1 MTKQQFEI
9 IAEENVQKIINYIS
23 QEDYDKLSLVTSI
36 DSSWCNN
43 GETQAEGIKTF
54 GKWLKE
60 QLQMWSEDYGK
71 EFVVDPFD
79 KKNLNLDD
87 LEDNRSFSEYLPT
100 SHGEKLDFWFEIKF
114 TADDSEK
121 LLSEFNVNF

>member
-9 IAEENVQKIINYIS
+9 IAAENVQKIINYIS

-43 GETQAEGIKTF
+43 GETQTEGIKKF
-54 GKWLKE
+54 GEWLKG

-71 EFVVDPFD
+71 DFVIDPFD

-87 LEDNRSFSEYLPT
+87 LEDNRSFSEYSPT
-100 SHGEKLDFWFEIKF
+100 SHGEELDFWFEIKF
-114 TADDSEK
+114 TVDDNGK
-121 LLSEFNVNF
+121 VTSEFNVNV